1 MTGPMAGPAACTS
14 TMIRIPPNN
23 VSSVSMIHRLTV
35 CLLLLL
41 LLFVNTVHA
50 NEGHVLVPYEET
62 LESYVEYPTD
72 NASQTLLLGQAL
84 APAVTLE
91 LWSTTDDFLQPLF
104 YLIKGIVRRLDKKL
118 VVFSPRYLLVD
129 GRDVGCRGVEDE
141 NSECRQNCTNHGRYC
156 AAPTRPDDP
165 SLAARISGADIVE
178 ETLRRLC
185 VWVVYGKT
193 GGRNQLHFWNYI
205 SDSGFSQCQEDSNK
219 PFGKNCTYSIM
230 NRLGIGTHFIERC
243 MNHTH
248 GLEAD
253 VDNPYLDEQLAGG
266 KPLTVA
272 RIPVLKINE
281 FWYSEAGAPST
292 GRIFRAI
299 CANFPQD
306 EQPVA
311 CDFCKDCTDVRY
323 CLWFLQC
330 DGTTFAEYAASTL
343 VGFPTQQNNPQDG
356 PFPDQ
361 FTTTPV
367 TKIPTAAPTAAQT
380 TPQQQ
385 QENANSTH
393 KERAKDA
400 LVQGILVGLAMS
412 VLINVYFACR
422 DWQAQLVWKEILK
435 EGVKDATKNLPK
447 DETFQKP
454 PKRTP
459 TPSNNTPSSSSSSTF
474 MNKYMSESG
483 DDDPFAAAAK
493 KYLHKTPSSEDDEEE
508 ENPWDRY
515 QEEMQNSFSPR
526 GDNSGDDDDN
536 NSEPGGVDPDD
547 LLYEFSECSAK
558 IIVEG
563 KPTQLGPGTWV

>member
-1 MTGPMAGPAACTS
+1 MLVQLPAACT
-14 TMIRIPPNN
+14 TIMNKNTPLH
-23 VSSVSMIHRLTV
+23 VSSVSAQVRCV
-35 CLLLLL
+35 S
-41 LLFVNTVHA
+41 VAAV
-50 NEGHVLVPYEET
+50 
-62 LESYVEYPTD
+62 
-72 NASQTLLLGQAL
+72 TLLLGQAQ

-266 KPLTVA
+266 KPLTVQ

-299 CANFPQD
+299 CANFPKD

-356 PFPDQ
+356 NLSRSNLKSIL
-361 FTTTPV
+361 TPIHHRRKA
-367 TKIPTAAPTAAQT
+367 TSNMPGPYKLATNHKPR
-380 TPQQQ
+380 
-385 QENANSTH
+385 EHHKRKCDSTDH
-393 KERAKDA
+393 KERS
-400 LVQGILVGLAMS
+400 QGETGNSRNGPLAMS

-435 EGVKDATKNLPK
+435 ERVSTRCHQEINS
-447 DETFQKP
+447 
-454 PKRTP
+454 KR
-459 TPSNNTPSSSSSSTF
+459 
-474 MNKYMSESG
+474 
-483 DDDPFAAAAK
+483 
-493 KYLHKTPSSEDDEEE
+493 
-508 ENPWDRY
+508 
-515 QEEMQNSFSPR
+515 
-526 GDNSGDDDDN
+526 
-536 NSEPGGVDPDD
+536 
-547 LLYEFSECSAK
+547 
-558 IIVEG
+558 
-563 KPTQLGPGTWV
+563 